1 MKEHDAK
8 NGPLAGFRILE
19 LAGIGPGPMGAM
31 MLGDLGADVVRIDRP
46 SPEADAD
53 IAPRFRVHER
63 SRRSVVVDL
72 RHPTGVEVVLR
83 LAARADA
90 LIDPFR
96 PGVAER
102 LGVGPAACLA
112 VNERLVYARITG
124 WGQEG
129 PLAAAAGHDI
139 NYIALTGVLHAV
151 GRAGEPPVPPL
162 NLIGDYGGGGM
173 LLAFGIVCALLE
185 AARSGKGQV
194 VDAAMIDGAALL
206 LGLVSGRQAA
216 GRWVDRRGVN
226 LLDSGAPFYDVY
238 ETRDGKYVSV
248 GALEPRF
255 YRLLLEKLGCSA
267 DELPQADQARWPEI
281 KARLAT
287 IFRTKTRDEWCQI
300 LEGSDACFA
309 PVLSI
314 AEAPSHRHA
323 RARVAYVDVDGVA
336 QAAPAPRF
344 SRTPGAAQAAPRCRG
359 LHGREVLTECGF
371 SPDEIAALQRA
382 GVVGVPAA
390 DVNQDRQRD

>member
-1 MKEHDAK
+1 MKDRRG
-8 NGPLAGFRILE
+8 NSGPLAGFRIIE

-31 MLGDLGADVVRIDRP
+31 MLGDMGADVIRIDRP
-46 SPEADAD
+46 SPEAGAG
-53 IAPRFRVHER
+53 IPPSFRVHER

-72 RHPTGVEVVLR
+72 RHPDGVNVVLR

-102 LGVGPAACLA
+102 LGIGPHVCLA
-112 VNERLVYARITG
+112 ANERLVYARITG

-129 PLAAAAGHDI
+129 PLAGAAGHDI
-139 NYIALTGVLHAV
+139 NYIALTGVLHAI
-151 GRAGEPPVPPL
+151 GREGEAPVPPL

-216 GRWVDRRGVN
+216 GVWADRRGVN
-226 LLDSGAPFYDVY
+226 LLDSGAPFYEVY
-238 ETRDGKYVSV
+238 ETRDGKYVSI

-255 YRLLLEKLGCSA
+255 YRLLLDKLGCPPE
-267 DELPQADQARWPEI
+267 ELPQADVTRWPDG
-281 KARLAT
+281 KTRLAE
-287 IFRTKTRDEWCQI
+287 IFRTRTRDEWCRI

-314 AEAPSHRHA
+314 AEAPLHRHA
-323 RARVAYVDVDGVA
+323 LARRAYVEVDGVT

-344 SRTPGAAQAAPRCRG
+344 SRTPGGARAAPSSPG
-359 LHGREVLTECGF
+359 VHGSEVLAECGF
-371 SPDEIAALQRA
+371 APDEIAHLQRA
-382 GVVGVPAA
+382 GVVGGPAGGPRR
-390 DVNQDRQRD
+390 NREQD